1 MTDKTVPPLSH
12 FKVLTFDVVG
22 TLIDF
27 EAGIINGVNQI
38 ATPLGRTVD
47 PEVALD
53 AYRAALE
60 HSGTLRFPDNMVN
73 RWPLMAAS
81 LDLPDTEANGK
92 IMVEALAESPAF
104 PDSAAALAR
113 LGKHYKLVAAT
124 NAQRWALTRYEAK
137 LGHPFDF
144 TFTVDEVGT
153 TKPDPAY
160 FEFFLATLAEQ
171 GFAKAD
177 ILHTAQ
183 SQYHDIGVSRRLG
196 FTNCWIERRHAQKGS
211 GGTQIAERTEPDY
224 HFTSLAALADAVE
237 GAGAVT
243 A

>member
-1 MTDKTVPPLSH
+1 MTEKTVPPLSH
-12 FKVLTFDVVG
+12 FKALTFDVVG
-22 TLIDF
+22 TLVDF
-27 EAGIINGVNQI
+27 EAGIVNGVTAI
-38 ATPLGRTVD
+38 AAPLGRTVD
-47 PEVALD
+47 PEAALD
-53 AYRAALE
+53 AYRTALAD
-60 HSGTLRFPDNMVN
+60 SGTLRFPDNMVA
-73 RWPLMAAS
+73 RWPTMAAI
-81 LDLPDTEANGK
+81 LDLPDTEENGK

-113 LGKHYKLVAAT
+113 LGKRYTLVAAT
-124 NAQRWALTRYEAK
+124 NAQRWALKRYEDK
-137 LGHPFDF
+137 LGHPFDH

-160 FEFFLATLAEQ
+160 FEFFLAKLAEHGLQ
-171 GFAKAD
+171 KGD

-196 FTNCWIERRHAQKGS
+196 FTNCWIERRHAQKGT

-237 GAGAVT
+237 AEGAAT